1 MLTAIAT
8 GIAINLGTAAASYV
22 AQKASGFLSSK
33 LGGGGG
39 GGVRRGIL
47 KNKYN
52 IPKTQF

>member
-39 GGVRRGIL
+39 GGVRRGIP